1 LEKAEPSHNDN
12 NNYNNVRIPLSAWKA
27 LAVLASLA
35 TMAMYAET
43 MLIPAIPDLIRD
55 FDVSYSMSAWILT
68 AYLIS
73 GAVMTPIAGK
83 LADIYGKKKVLLGVL
98 AAYIIGLT
106 MAGFSPNIYFMI
118 AARAVQGVGMAM
130 FVIAFSIIRDQFPRE
145 KMSIGQ
151 GVISSM
157 FASGAVLGLLLGGI
171 VIQNYGWQATFLS
184 AIPIAIALFIINSK
198 FNYGKQSHEVKRAEN
213 PHSMARNTPVVVSQ
227 PKNGKVDVKGAITLA
242 TFITSFLLALTLSE
256 TTGNSSSSSISSSAS
271 PSLLVYYLIILGVS
285 TFALFVIIERR
296 EKYPLVDFKLILHKA
311 ILPSNIIIMVVGF
324 SMFMV
329 FQTIPVLVR
338 NPQPFGFG
346 LDAAEAGYVQL
357 PFAIV
362 LLIFGPTSGFIVAKM
377 GSIRPIIIGLAVTT
391 AGFLG
396 LLAFHANL
404 LTISVNLAILSTGLS
419 LTNVGAMNVTMLAT
433 PMQYTG
439 MSLGTNNLMRIIGS
453 SIGPALAGMY
463 MQANQSPLLIAGHT
477 ASFPSANAY
486 NSIFL
491 TAVILSLVS
500 IGLALFLRGNAKKMS
515 IPNLS

>member
-1 LEKAEPSHNDN
+1 LEKVESSHSDN
-12 NNYNNVRIPLSAWKA
+12 NNIRIPSSAWKV

-55 FDVSYSMSAWILT
+55 FDVSYSMSSWILT

-98 AAYIIGLT
+98 AAYIIGLA

-130 FVIAFSIIRDQFPRE
+130 FVIAFGIIRDQFPRE
-145 KMSIGQ
+145 KLSIGQ

-157 FASGAVLGLLLGGI
+157 FASGAVLGLLLGGFI
-171 VIQNYGWQATFLS
+171 IQNYGWQATFLS
-184 AIPIAIALFIINSK
+184 AIPIAIVLFVINSK
-198 FNYGKQSHEVKRAEN
+198 YNYEKQRPEARQGESSDRMSRETPTTVSHPMKEKI
-213 PHSMARNTPVVVSQ
+213 
-227 PKNGKVDVKGAITLA
+227 DVKGAITLA
-242 TFITSFLLALTLSE
+242 TFVTSFLLALTLSE
-256 TTGNSSSSSISSSAS
+256 TSGNNGSSSSSGGGGSV
-271 PSLLVYYLIILGVS
+271 SLVFTLIALGIA

-296 EKYPLVDFKLILHKA
+296 EKHPLVDFKVILHKV
-311 ILPSNIIIMVVGF
+311 ILPSNLILLVVGF
-324 SMFMV
+324 SMFTV
-329 FQTIPVLVR
+329 FQTIPILVR
-338 NPQPFGFG
+338 NPPPWGFG

-362 LLIFGPTSGFIVAKM
+362 LLIFGPTSGFIVSKM
-377 GSIRPIIIGLAVTT
+377 GSIRPLIIGIAITT
-391 AGFLG
+391 VGFMG
-396 LLAFHANL
+396 LLAFRADL
-404 LTISVNLAILSTGLS
+404 LTISLNLAVISTGLS

-433 PMQYTG
+433 PIQHTG
-439 MSLGTNNLMRIIGS
+439 MSLGTNNLMRILGS

-463 MQANQSPLLIAGHT
+463 MQANQSPLVIAGQT
-477 ASFPSANAY
+477 ASSFPSANAY

-491 TAVILSLVS
+491 TAVILSIAS
-500 IGLALFLRGNAKKMS
+500 IGLALFLRGKAKKMS